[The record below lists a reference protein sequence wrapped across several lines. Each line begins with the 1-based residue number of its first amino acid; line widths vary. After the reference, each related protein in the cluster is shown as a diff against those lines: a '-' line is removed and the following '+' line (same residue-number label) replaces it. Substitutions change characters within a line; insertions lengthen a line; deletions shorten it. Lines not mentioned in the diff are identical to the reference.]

1 MLSVSDGCRAL
12 TGYEPSDLVGNRI
25 VSYGSL
31 IVEDD
36 REIVGAAIRDA
47 IERGQPFRLA
57 YRIRHASGDTR
68 WVWEQ
73 GRVVE
78 SARDGAMTLEGLI
91 FDISDSH
98 RADAA
103 RHPGAAPWRDG

>member
-12 TGYEPSDLVGNRI
+12 TGYEPSDLVGNRV

-36 REIVGAAIRDA
+36 REMVFAAIRDA
-47 IERGQPFRLA
+47 IARGQPFRLA

-73 GRVVE
+73 GRAAE
-78 SARDGAMTLEGLI
+78 SARDEAMTLEGLV
-91 FDISDSH
+91 FDISGSH

-103 RHPGAAPWRDG
+103 RHPGVAPWRDG